1 MNPNNNRNPNP
12 AGLNALINKVLAYMF
27 VIAIIVTVIG
37 VVLAPVVLAA
47 RISLYW
53 LFAYPVYLV
62 VAAMV
67 GLAFKKGEADRE
79 NH

>member
-67 GLAFKKGEADRE
+67 GLAFKKGGRP
-79 NH
+79 